1 MSALHAAVP
10 AGQEV
15 WRIGF
20 WPAPWAWP
28 EWRYAGGHRWDD
40 AHGVFRT
47 VYAGDTRYACFVE
60 VLAFARP
67 ALAVESD
74 YLDIEEDLEDARKYP
89 SPAPGS
95 IPADWLA
102 NRPITSAQLT
112 GRYCDVTRSE
122 TIAALR
128 LLVRADGLGS
138 RCIA

>member
-1 MSALHAAVP
+1 MALCRRP
-10 AGQEV
+10 PMGRRP
-15 WRIGF
+15 WRLSHRI
-20 WPAPWAWP
+20 
-28 EWRYAGGHRWDD
+28 RGGH
-40 AHGVFRT
+40 
-47 VYAGDTRYACFVE
+47 TRYACFVE

-128 LLVRADGLGS
+128 PLFIAEAIHRGAAD
-138 RCIA
+138 R